1 MAYEID
7 ATDCRKSVQDLE
19 KEVHILKEISRGHT
33 DTLAQHGGKIEA
45 LGKDMGTLSTAIE
58 LIKTSSRYTEENTRD
73 IKATLKKLEEQNHKD
88 HYATPL
94 ENSRRLMWQVITLV
108 VAFAVGLLINDLFPF
123 VK

>member
-1 MAYEID
+1 MANEID
-7 ATDCRKSVQDLE
+7 ATDCRKSVQSLE
-19 KEVHILKEISRGHT
+19 KEVHTLKEISRGHT

-45 LGKDMGTLSTAIE
+45 LSKDMGTLYTAIE
-58 LIKTSSRYTEENTRD
+58 LIKTSSKYTEENTRD

-94 ENSRRLMWQVITLV
+94 ENSRRLMWQVVTLV
-108 VAFAVGLLINDLFPF
+108 VAFMVGLLINDLFPF